1 MVPYFTPSGSSLATS
16 SSQLSRELLD
26 TSANLPSLELLDEPA
41 FLLEDEASFSAEED
55 LPFPLDEDPSFLPDD
70 ESSPSSLGLV
80 INDSSS
86 SQATIQNNIA
96 IKTHKRFITP
106 PKKFL

>member
-1 MVPYFTPSGSSLATS
+1 MVPYFTSSGRSLATS

-26 TSANLPSLELLDEPA
+26 FSVDLPSLELLDEPA

-70 ESSPSSLGLV
+70 ESSLSSLGLV
-80 INDSSS
+80 MNDSSS
-86 SQATIQNNIA
+86 SQATRKNNIA
-96 IKTHKRFITP
+96 KKTPKRFITP
-106 PKKFL
+106 PKKLL